1 MIEERR
7 RAVDK
12 AFEEKPMMT
21 WIRNRVTARQAIDY
35 PIIEMLRECRRAAGL
50 NVRKC
55 EGDMRSSKPRILFVE
70 DDADTRE
77 LVAYVLTRENY
88 QVQLAENAE
97 LGIEFAQLESFDL
110 FVIDNW
116 MPGVSGIDL
125 CARLREL
132 NPLTPILFFSG
143 AAYEQDKREA
153 IAAGAQG
160 YLTKPA
166 SIDELLA
173 KVSQLIS
180 EARRLNARA
189 QAFEA
194 A

>member
-1 MIEERR
+1 
-7 RAVDK
+7 
-12 AFEEKPMMT
+12 MT

-35 PIIEMLRECRRAAGL
+35 PIIEMLRGCRRAAGL
-50 NVRKC
+50 NVRKW
-55 EGDMRSSKPRILFVE
+55 EGDMRSSKPRILLVE

-77 LVAYVLTRENY
+77 LVAYVLSRESY

-97 LGIEFAQLESFDL
+97 QGMESAQSQSFDL

-132 NPLTPILFFSG
+132 NPLTPILFLSG
-143 AAYEQDKREA
+143 AAHEQDKREA